1 MSTDQRTASRLSRVV
16 LPALEEFHVELGAFV
31 PDHLIAGVTDDLR
44 DRPGFR
50 LVAATREDEGLGVL
64 AGAYAAGTRGVMF
77 MQSSGFGLC
86 LNALASLLLP
96 YQIPVPM
103 FVGLRGGVG
112 EFNVAQMAGGQAVAP
127 VCAALGIPYAAPV
140 SFELLSAIL
149 PGMLKTC
156 FSTGRPVCVG
166 IQRTLAA

>member
-1 MSTDQRTASRLSRVV
+1 MSTNQRTASRLSGIV
-16 LPALEEFHVELGAFV
+16 LPALEEFDVELGAYV
-31 PDHLIAGVTDDLR
+31 PDHLISGVTDELR

-50 LVAATREDEGLGVL
+50 LVAATREDEGLAIL
-64 AGAYAAGTRGVMF
+64 AGAYAAGVPGVMF

-86 LNALASLLLP
+86 LNAIASLLLP

-103 FVGLRGGVG
+103 FVGLRGGIG
-112 EFNVAQMAGGQAVAP
+112 EFNIAQMEGGQAVAP
-127 VCAALGIPYAAPV
+127 VCSTLGIPYAAPA
-140 SFELLSAIL
+140 SFEVLAAIL

-166 IQRTLAA
+166 IQRSLAA

>member
-1 MSTDQRTASRLSRVV
+1 
-16 LPALEEFHVELGAFV
+16 LEKFQVELGAYV
-31 PDHLIAGVTDDLR
+31 PDHLISSLTDELH

-50 LVAATREDEGLGVL
+50 LVAATREDEGLGIL
-64 AGAYAAGTRGVMF
+64 AGGYAAGVRGAMF

-86 LNALASLLLP
+86 LNAIASLLLP

-103 FVGLRGGVG
+103 FVGLRGGIG
-112 EFNVAQMAGGQAVAP
+112 EFNVAQIAGGQAVAP
-127 VCAALGIPYAAPV
+127 VCAALGIPYAAPA
-140 SFELLSAIL
+140 SFEVLSAIL

-166 IQRTLAA
+166 IQRSLAA